1 MAPIDMGMTRIGAI
15 AYAGKDRRLW
25 IPGLQDWEL
34 DWKKTNDYGDT
45 TKKDYYG
52 TLGVKKT
59 ATAEE
64 IRKAFRKLARKYHPD
79 VNPNDKKAEEKFKEI
94 SEANDV
100 LSDEKKRKIYDQF
113 GFYSDNIDPAAAE
126 AAARGGYGGGFRVA
140 GRGGGAAAA
149 QEVPF
154 DFGGFD
160 FSDFQAGRG
169 GSAQQPSGGFGGS
182 FRDIFSGMFSAA
194 GSRPARGP
202 EPGTDLEYQ
211 VNVDFWTLI
220 RGGVTRLEITRQEVC
235 PTCKG
240 KSTTGGSIECPE
252 CHGSGQ
258 VTQMG
263 GRMKFNIQCPR
274 CDGSGKVQNACPTC
288 DGEGVVTQDAS
299 SWSSA
304 SSRERAMGSGFGWR
318 ARAMPGPHGGPAG
331 RSLPDHQGG
340 DASGVYA
347 AGRRH
352 LCDGSGDGDGGGAG
366 REDRCADDR
375 FGRGRDGAGRTQL
388 KIPPGTQTGQKLRL
402 REKGV
407 VERDARGRARRP
419 DCRGEDRG
427 AEGAGRAVEGDSAGA
442 GEAESGGSAGELFAE
457 V

>member
-1 MAPIDMGMTRIGAI
+1 MAT
-15 AYAGKDRRLW
+15 
-25 IPGLQDWEL
+25 Q
-34 DWKKTNDYGDT
+34 T
-45 TKKDYYG
+45 KDYYG

-59 ATAEE
+59 ATADE
-64 IRKAFRKLARKYHPD
+64 IRKAFRKAARKYHPD

-126 AAARGGYGGGFRVA
+126 AASRGGYGGSA
-140 GRGGGAAAA
+140 NTGRSYSGGAASGGG

-160 FSDFQAGRG
+160 FSDFQGGR
-169 GSAQQPSGGFGGS
+169 SAQQEQGGGFGGS
-182 FRDIFSGMFSAA
+182 FKDIFSGMFSGGKHA
-194 GSRPARGP
+194 SRGP
-202 EPGTDLEYQ
+202 QPGTDLEYQ
-211 VNVDFWTLI
+211 VSVDFWTAV
-220 RGGVTRLEITRQEVC
+220 RGGVTRLEIQRQEIC

-240 KSTTGGSIECPE
+240 KSTTGGSVECPE

-274 CDGSGKVQNACPTC
+274 CGGTGKVQNTCATC
-288 DGEGVVTQDAS
+288 DGEGVVT
-299 SWSSA
+299 
-304 SSRERAMGSGFGWR
+304 RKEPLEFRIK
-318 ARAMPGPHGGPAG
+318 AG
-331 RSLPDHQGG
+331 TRDGQRIRL
-340 DASGVYA
+340 
-347 AGRRH
+347 AGK
-352 LCDGSGDGDGGGAG
+352 GNAGTGGGAAG
-366 REDRCADDR
+366 DLFLIIKAGTHPVFARTGDDIYVTVPVTMTEAAL
-375 FGRGRDGAGRTQL
+375 GAKIDVPTIDTHDGGGRTQL

-407 VERDARGRARRP
+407 PSASREGARGDQIVEVKIVVPKVQDERSKEILRELAKLNP
-419 DCRGEDRG
+419 EDVR
-427 AEGAGRAVEGDSAGA
+427 ET
-442 GEAESGGSAGELFAE
+442 LFAG